1 MGLLPTKITISS
13 WKPLRWMR
21 NQKPEG
27 KGQRA
32 KGKGQRAKGKGEN
45 TNAFSRS
52 FGMAGALFSRDRPS
66 RHPEE
71 KSKA

>member
-1 MGLLPTKITISS
+1 M
-13 WKPLRWMR
+13 
-21 NQKPEG
+21 EAVAVD
-27 KGQRA
+27 A
-32 KGKGQRAKGKGEN
+32 KSEARGQRAKGKGES